1 MAAAALWVCSARRA
15 LLLRTGYNAHPW
27 DSCWSRPQG
36 DLYFNKIEDK
46 LKKHEPI
53 HKEELKKCL
62 HLCQTAADVELAK
75 NLIHRYHS
83 ENSNMANGEFKFG
96 PLFIRLCYELD
107 LAETALELIKDQSLK
122 GFFPDSTSF
131 NILMDMLFTKGHYE
145 SALEVLLEM
154 RKQLIIFSRETYI
167 LGFAI
172 CYKLNRS
179 DSRSICGTLLDEI
192 DVKGE
197 YIPRQAFCFAAALA
211 LKRNDVSKA
220 KAIFSR
226 IKNVDSRVCNNLH
239 IHIQTMS
246 GAVENALQ
254 ILAMAQGTVARNFV
268 KRPEISEQ
276 VLAAVAEKVKNN
288 PPLHA
293 RFEAIYSKL
302 QASGQITALSLDDM
316 LCLAPHRRKQHPISL
331 NQRKMNTRTFKSL
344 QSTLLAE

>member
-36 DLYFNKIEDK
+36 ANRYLLTDDVLRLQEFQEKKLAIAYQIYGNKDLYFNKIEDK

-172 CYKLNRS
+172 CYKLN
-179 DSRSICGTLLDEI
+179 
-192 DVKGE
+192 
-197 YIPRQAFCFAAALA
+197 
-211 LKRNDVSKA
+211 DVSKA